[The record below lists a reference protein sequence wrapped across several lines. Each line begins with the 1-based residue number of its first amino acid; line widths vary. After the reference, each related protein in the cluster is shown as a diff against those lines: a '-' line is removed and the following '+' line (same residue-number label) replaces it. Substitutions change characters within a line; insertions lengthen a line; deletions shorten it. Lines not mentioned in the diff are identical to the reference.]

1 MAAPGTAQFTFRG
14 GTIFALQRVGLKGIL
29 GDVDANSDIFP
40 HGRPSSWWRSSD
52 HRAVVRHLHLLPGS
66 WLGTEVWRTSPRPT
80 TEAGQNRPPRLLEKS
95 LRGDQGQAMH
105 AHFVLAHP
113 EPQSFNAHLVRS
125 GSAALEAEG
134 WTTSVSDLY
143 AMGFDPCERPEHY
156 RDRAALLRFDAQLEQ
171 RHASENGGL
180 PKAVTDE
187 LAILD
192 RADLLVLQYPMWW
205 HLPPAMLKGWF
216 DRVLAYGA
224 AYTSKKRFERGRFV
238 GKRAM
243 LSVTVGTGRSTY
255 EHDGRSGDINL
266 MLWPVNFTLAYVGYD
281 VVAPY
286 VAYGVEAGLRYSDPA
301 AVEGRLR
308 TIVADFRAALPRIG
322 RRDTIAFNRMEE
334 WGPDGRLAPGAP
346 VHSPYIRR
354 RQQLELE

>member
-1 MAAPGTAQFTFRG
+1 
-14 GTIFALQRVGLKGIL
+14 
-29 GDVDANSDIFP
+29 
-40 HGRPSSWWRSSD
+40 
-52 HRAVVRHLHLLPGS
+52 
-66 WLGTEVWRTSPRPT
+66 
-80 TEAGQNRPPRLLEKS
+80 
-95 LRGDQGQAMH
+95 MH

-238 GKRAM
+238 SKRAM
-243 LSVTVGTGRSTY
+243 LSVTVGTSRSTY

-308 TIVADFRAALPRIG
+308 TIVADFRATLPRIG